1 MLCWGISRNWLAPW
15 VPSCPLFFIGY
26 CRSWILGCL
35 RSWIDS
41 LCSCCGHGFFLD
53 YGRTWIPL
61 WNGCWNGS
69 SMELVPIMD
78 FFRCFW
84 SVLLLYRMKTI
95 NFVVAADLR
104 GIPGK
109 TVHNQLLCVVQHLN
123 APSNDMKFSTF
134 SELILLIYFYK
145 RSDVTR
151 LFLQRKLYCL
161 FTSTRE
167 VILLMLLQEGLYC
180 LVLLQERFLST

>member
-1 MLCWGISRNWLAPW
+1 M
-15 VPSCPLFFIGY
+15 
-26 CRSWILGCL
+26 
-35 RSWIDS
+35 
-41 LCSCCGHGFFLD
+41 
-53 YGRTWIPL
+53 
-61 WNGCWNGS
+61 
-69 SMELVPIMD
+69 
-78 FFRCFW
+78 
-84 SVLLLYRMKTI
+84 

-123 APSNDMKFSTF
+123 ASSNDMKFSTF